1 MLDNN
6 TYNLMLQATQ
16 EQKSIWRMRKYYIND
31 AGDCEEC
38 RAFWEKF
45 LKQKEENIKEIK
57 GLLEKHM
64 NPKEVETKH
73 E

>member
-1 MLDNN
+1 MLNNN

-31 AGDCEEC
+31 AGDCEES

-45 LKQKEENIKEIK
+45 LKQKEENIAEIK
-57 GLLEKHM
+57 RLLEKHM
-64 NPKEVETKH
+64 KPEQTEEQK
-73 E
+73 